1 MRIAGIVRDS
11 IVDGPGVRDVIFT
24 QGCPHHCSGCHNQ
37 NTWDMNGGE
46 VRLSE
51 SILRE
56 LSDSQNDITISG
68 GEPLSQWSALL
79 RLLKLIHEQTDK
91 RVWLYTGYTVDLNQN
106 FYKVLARYVDVIV
119 DGKFVEELKDPDLLF
134 RGSSNQRLVDIKA
147 SVECEEIIEWEEC
160 D

>member
-46 VRLSE
+46 VRLSG

-79 RLLKLIHEQTDK
+79 RLLELINEQTDK

-147 SVECEEIIEWEEC
+147 SVECGEIIEWEEC

>member
-37 NTWDMNGGE
+37 DTWEMNGGE
-46 VRLSE
+46 VRLSG

-79 RLLKLIHEQTDK
+79 RLLELINEQTDK

-147 SVECEEIIEWEEC
+147 SVECGEIIEWEEC

>member
-24 QGCPHHCSGCHNQ
+24 QGCPRHCSGCHNQ

-119 DGKFVEELKDPDLLF
+119 DGKFVEELKDPDLLL

>member
-24 QGCPHHCSGCHNQ
+24 QGCPHHCFGCHNQ

-46 VRLSE
+46 VRLSG

-79 RLLKLIHEQTDK
+79 RLLELINEQTDK

-134 RGSSNQRLVDIKA
+134 RGSSNQRIVDIKA
-147 SVECEEIIEWEEC
+147 SVECGEIIEWEEC

>member
-11 IVDGPGVRDVIFT
+11 IVDGPGVRDVIFM
-24 QGCPHHCSGCHNQ
+24 QGCNHHCKGCQ
-37 NTWDMNGGE
+37 NTQTWNPNGGE
-46 VRLSE
+46 VRLSG

-79 RLLKLIHEQTDK
+79 RLLELIHEQTDK

-147 SVECEEIIEWEEC
+147 SVECGEIIEWEEC

>member
-1 MRIAGIVRDS
+1 MRLAGIVRDS

-46 VRLSE
+46 VRLSG

-79 RLLKLIHEQTDK
+79 RLLELINEQTDK

-119 DGKFVEELKDPDLLF
+119 DGKFVDELKDPDLLF

-147 SVECEEIIEWEEC
+147 SVECGEIIEWEEC

>member
-37 NTWDMNGGE
+37 DTWDMNGGE
-46 VRLSE
+46 VRLSG

-79 RLLKLIHEQTDK
+79 RLLELINEQTDK

-147 SVECEEIIEWEEC
+147 SVECGEIIEWEEC